1 MLLAHYFGTHI
12 FTVKFVYH
20 WPQGGGSYTTEN
32 ECKVTTDVHGATLVS
47 VTVTSESNKS
57 SMDLDDGSN
66 AALNLPS
73 NPKREQLQEIPRGWL
88 RKIITTGKVADQPK
102 VYYYN
107 TVGKKFSCQEEIDQY
122 FSRLGQTVRP
132 GWYTIFKQETVV
144 QWKMWNVI
152 TVNVISQLLWSYFK
166 DSKVIRLM
174 WSKLPISKSSY
185 M

>member
-1 MLLAHYFGTHI
+1 MCLKQSGLFAIKFG
-12 FTVKFVYH
+12 F
-20 WPQGGGSYTTEN
+20 WNWSQGGGRYTTEN
-32 ECKVTTDVHGATLVS
+32 ECKVTTNVNGATFVS

-122 FSRLGQTVRP
+122 FLRLGQTVRP
-132 GWYTIFKQETVV
+132 GSYIISRPEHSTV
-144 QWKMWNVI
+144 K
-152 TVNVISQLLWSYFK
+152 T
-166 DSKVIRLM
+166 
-174 WSKLPISKSSY
+174 
-185 M
+185 